1 MARVPG
7 PLFSMSAS
15 GTIAKALTFAAWKGI
30 AYVRGYFIPAN
41 PNTQIQQNVRKA
53 LALVVAYWQVQDPG
67 DQTLWNTFA
76 EGTGMSGYNQF
87 CSRGLAEYN
96 VQLTSAVDPLSVT
109 VDQPA
114 PGEAWIW
121 LPVV

>member
-1 MARVPG
+1 MARVTG

-30 AYVRGYFIPAN
+30 AYVRGYFVPAN
-41 PNTQIQQNVRKA
+41 PNTQAQQNVRKA
-53 LALVVAYWQVQDPG
+53 LSLAVALW
-67 DQTLWNTFA
+67 QTLSQNDEDAWNSFA

-87 CSRGLAEYN
+87 CSRSLDQYN
-96 VQLTSAVDPLSVT
+96 IQLTSAVDPLSVS

-114 PGEAWIW
+114 PGETWIW